1 MMRNLQAGPPRR
13 MHRTTWLRH
22 LPEHK
27 ARVEVPPRG
36 GSLFAPVPT
45 SAASAV
51 PALYA
56 APIRATSVKRAWEI
70 GPVALRGVAGLGL
83 TVLRDLL
90 RSCRGSRRRAGGVKL
105 ERPQPGAYAAAASVL
120 QALGRL
126 PEAVE
131 RATAAIARG
140 SDPSHFLLRA
150 RLHHE
155 AGDHAAA
162 LQDLDQVGRM
172 APDDLDLAGQALVV
186 RTHSLLTMADGQG
199 ALDAI
204 AVLAEAQ
211 PPDAST
217 ARLCAMLAAEV
228 LTSMGRLA
236 EAIGQYTRWI
246 ELAPADA
253 GAWLGRAD
261 ARLELGDEA
270 DALSDLREA
279 ARMSRDPEGALKRIE
294 PLAATRPDEPSLLAL
309 RGHALSEAG
318 HRDRAMADLDR
329 AAAALAPDNYEV
341 RMTRGLARL
350 RCNFDLQDW
359 EDEPIEAETII
370 ASLEDLAASAAAL
383 GGEALS
389 AYVWMA
395 DRVTAHP
402 DIRDRLLKRR
412 KPGAIAAVLPTA
424 KEPVRAW
431 RDAAALDE
439 QRRWPETIER
449 LTAAQQGLAALGFV
463 CFASRIDLDLAD
475 CHIRLGQLQQA
486 RLLLD
491 RWDATVALHMSPWTP
506 GLEDGLDDSRRAY
519 LAATGRHNMN
529 PEREYMRLYPVFL
542 NAIYRQRLLDAL
554 VTLRLGDPRGALRTL
569 GPLDEIGQLMSF
581 GSNAWFDVAS
591 ILPDA
596 GRLEQ
601 ALAITENA
609 LADPESADDGPR
621 AENLRGTL
629 LLALDRP
636 RDAQHAFRRVAKAAR
651 RRRDSYGV
659 AVAQV
664 NLASALVQRAQPERA
679 LAELQ
684 GIREDIQAALGR
696 LLQNWHTL
704 AAMALEA
711 LGRFD
716 ESEAAVL
723 EAVKLSENSLATLQT
738 ADLQTAWQGGSRG
751 LYDLAVNIAM
761 LAHHT
766 GKALEL
772 VELAR
777 SRALLF
783 QLASPA
789 PGAAAPPPAAVS
801 PDAAD
806 VTVAVAALVNRR
818 RVLARLLAA
827 ARQGGR
833 VEPEL
838 LSELQQIRVEVQ
850 AVTDTPDPPPQAT
863 AATPAPA
870 AGGRLSVAKLL
881 SLLEYA
887 TVELDQ
893 AQRLQAAAVK
903 GPGGFAGTTPVTVE
917 SLQAL
922 LRDDPPNRAPVTLV
936 EMFETSRVTYLFGL
950 GSEWPAPQAVSLAS
964 TEDLPANLAAMV
976 TSQVPSGT
984 PLCLVAHGALNS
996 IPFHTVDMGGVPL
1009 GLRNPTFYAPS
1020 ASVLSMCRNRRNPRR
1035 RSGVVLADAR
1045 AGTPAPILRAQALAI
1060 GSKLDEHRVLL
1071 GPDANRDNL
1080 LTALSH
1086 MDAGLIHL
1094 GVHGRFEADDPSLS
1108 AVALA
1113 DGWLSAEE
1121 LAGLELHADLVTL
1134 AACNSGETGL
1144 IGDDEI
1150 LGLTRS
1156 LLHAGVAS
1164 VLVADRAVEELPTAL
1179 LLDYFYDHLLVKG
1192 EAKVDALR
1200 AAQSEVRATTV
1211 TKALGYLAAGAAAFA
1226 GDPVG
1231 DAHLLL
1237 TEAELHAEAW
1247 AFEEADRRFAT
1258 LQHRIAAAPLAFPDA
1273 LAQKAEAGRARVQV
1287 MASTGRSA
1295 DYGRTPFAD
1304 PHYWGPF
1311 ALIGDWH

>member
-1 MMRNLQAGPPRR
+1 
-13 MHRTTWLRH
+13 
-22 LPEHK
+22 
-27 ARVEVPPRG
+27 
-36 GSLFAPVPT
+36 
-45 SAASAV
+45 
-51 PALYA
+51 
-56 APIRATSVKRAWEI
+56 
-70 GPVALRGVAGLGL
+70 
-83 TVLRDLL
+83 
-90 RSCRGSRRRAGGVKL
+90 
-105 ERPQPGAYAAAASVL
+105 
-120 QALGRL
+120 
-126 PEAVE
+126 
-131 RATAAIARG
+131 
-140 SDPSHFLLRA
+140 
-150 RLHHE
+150 
-155 AGDHAAA
+155 
-162 LQDLDQVGRM
+162 
-172 APDDLDLAGQALVV
+172 
-186 RTHSLLTMADGQG
+186 
-199 ALDAI
+199 
-204 AVLAEAQ
+204 
-211 PPDAST
+211 
-217 ARLCAMLAAEV
+217 
-228 LTSMGRLA
+228 
-236 EAIGQYTRWI
+236 
-246 ELAPADA
+246 
-253 GAWLGRAD
+253 
-261 ARLELGDEA
+261 
-270 DALSDLREA
+270 
-279 ARMSRDPEGALKRIE
+279 
-294 PLAATRPDEPSLLAL
+294 
-309 RGHALSEAG
+309 
-318 HRDRAMADLDR
+318 
-329 AAAALAPDNYEV
+329 
-341 RMTRGLARL
+341 MTRGLARL

-389 AYVWMA
+389 AYVWLV

-412 KPGAIAAVLPTA
+412 KPGAIAAVLPTV

-491 RWDATVALHMSPWTP
+491 RWDAAVALHMSPWTP
-506 GLEDGLDDSRRAY
+506 GLEDGLDDSRRAH

-554 VTLRLGDPRGALRTL
+554 VTDRLGDPRGALRTL

-591 ILPDA
+591 ILRDA

-684 GIREDIQAALGR
+684 GIREDIQAAPGR

-716 ESEAAVL
+716 EAEAAVL

-789 PGAAAPPPAAVS
+789 PGAAPPPAAVS

-870 AGGRLSVAKLL
+870 AGGR
-881 SLLEYA
+881 
-887 TVELDQ
+887 
-893 AQRLQAAAVK
+893 
-903 GPGGFAGTTPVTVE
+903 
-917 SLQAL
+917 
-922 LRDDPPNRAPVTLV
+922 
-936 EMFETSRVTYLFGL
+936 
-950 GSEWPAPQAVSLAS
+950 
-964 TEDLPANLAAMV
+964 
-976 TSQVPSGT
+976 
-984 PLCLVAHGALNS
+984 
-996 IPFHTVDMGGVPL
+996 
-1009 GLRNPTFYAPS
+1009 
-1020 ASVLSMCRNRRNPRR
+1020 
-1035 RSGVVLADAR
+1035 
-1045 AGTPAPILRAQALAI
+1045 
-1060 GSKLDEHRVLL
+1060 
-1071 GPDANRDNL
+1071 
-1080 LTALSH
+1080 
-1086 MDAGLIHL
+1086 
-1094 GVHGRFEADDPSLS
+1094 
-1108 AVALA
+1108 
-1113 DGWLSAEE
+1113 
-1121 LAGLELHADLVTL
+1121 
-1134 AACNSGETGL
+1134 
-1144 IGDDEI
+1144 
-1150 LGLTRS
+1150 
-1156 LLHAGVAS
+1156 
-1164 VLVADRAVEELPTAL
+1164 
-1179 LLDYFYDHLLVKG
+1179 
-1192 EAKVDALR
+1192 
-1200 AAQSEVRATTV
+1200 
-1211 TKALGYLAAGAAAFA
+1211 
-1226 GDPVG
+1226 
-1231 DAHLLL
+1231 
-1237 TEAELHAEAW
+1237 
-1247 AFEEADRRFAT
+1247 
-1258 LQHRIAAAPLAFPDA
+1258 FP
-1273 LAQKAEAGRARVQV
+1273 
-1287 MASTGRSA
+1287 
-1295 DYGRTPFAD
+1295 
-1304 PHYWGPF
+1304 
-1311 ALIGDWH
+1311 